1 MEIIRQLLDLLV
13 TTRTRCETC
22 EISSTS
28 FVNGP
33 NIKAKAVEVKNR
45 TGVTILVNPNDSK
58 SFPIQSGEDR
68 LFMIKNTNDLQ
79 FARESGSGAVSIYLI
94 YED

>member
-1 MEIIRQLLDLLV
+1 MEIIRQLLELLV

-28 FVNGP
+28 FVSGP
-33 NIKAKAVEVKNR
+33 SIKAKVVEVKNR
-45 TGVTILVNPNDSK
+45 TGVNILVNPNDSK
-58 SFPIQSGEDR
+58 PFPIQNGEDR
-68 LFMIKNTNDLQ
+68 LFVVKNINDLK
-79 FARESGSGAVSIYLI
+79 FARESGTGTINIHLI